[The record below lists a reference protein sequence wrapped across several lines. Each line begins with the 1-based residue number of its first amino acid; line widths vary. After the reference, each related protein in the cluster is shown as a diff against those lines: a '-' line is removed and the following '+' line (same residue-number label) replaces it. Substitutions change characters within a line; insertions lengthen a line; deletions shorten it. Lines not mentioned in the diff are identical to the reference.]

1 MLFIPSVVLVLN
13 ICMSRCQVVKMS
25 SEKIATNIL
34 LSLEWTN
41 DALYKYY
48 MTKGE
53 NYNEQEMQTHE

>member
-1 MLFIPSVVLVLN
+1 
-13 ICMSRCQVVKMS
+13 MS